1 MSNKKKIC
9 LFCEHFQLKVMLNGY
24 DGVCDEHGM
33 FAGMLHS
40 CDQFELS
47 KLVDKED
54 TDELQNV

>member
-33 FAGMLHS
+33 FSGAKQS

-47 KLVDKED
+47 KLVDKEKK
-54 TDELQNV
+54 DE